1 VRDVPSGEP
10 LATIRAIYDQ
20 VTHGPFKS
28 SCCTAKGTRANG
40 SPRCCV
46 ADSREAIRDEVL
58 AVIEQLSTWEGRKP
72 QEPAWLRDAMLT
84 LLRAQYALLVA
95 LRDE

>member
-1 VRDVPSGEP
+1 VPE
-10 LATIRAIYDQ
+10 
-20 VTHGPFKS
+20 
-28 SCCTAKGTRANG
+28 
-40 SPRCCV
+40 
-46 ADSREAIRDEVL
+46 SREAIRDEVL

-72 QEPAWLRDAMLT
+72 QEPTWLREAMLT